1 MSDPSGISPDRH
13 GIFSRHRLALLAT
26 LLLALTIVWGT
37 LTPNPPTPDLNS
49 PLSDKLYH
57 VMAFAGLVFPTAWLY
72 ARSLAWILP
81 LAVLFGG
88 AIELV
93 QPYMGREAEVAD
105 VLADLVGLALGTV
118 TGLALRAWL
127 RRHA

>member
-1 MSDPSGISPDRH
+1 M
-13 GIFSRHRLALLAT
+13 ALLAT
-26 LLLALTIVWGT
+26 LLLAVTIVWGT

>member
-1 MSDPSGISPDRH
+1 MSDPSDISQNRR
-13 GIFSRHRLALLAT
+13 GFLWRHRLALLAT
-26 LLLALTIVWGT
+26 LLLAVTIAWGT
-37 LTPNPPTPDLNS
+37 LTPTPPTPDLMG

-57 VMAFAGLVFPTAWLY
+57 VMAFAGLVFPTALLY
-72 ARSLAWILP
+72 ARSLVCILP
-81 LAVLFGG
+81 LAALFGG

-118 TGLALRAWL
+118 TGLALRACL
-127 RRHA
+127 RTHT